1 MEPLGE
7 ILMKHDVDNVAELIA
22 DSQSALRANVD
33 IAERITAMLA
43 NIHEAKLT
51 ASPIDAVGESTRERA
66 PHRHIQL
73 SETSCTL
80 DIAPTGANSSPPAL
94 SATQEQPINDSE
106 RQLVYELLQDK
117 ARLARLA
124 KDGHRLAS
132 VLVEMITNSMQ
143 AEAILD
149 LLLDDTADASSE
161 SNLVT
166 QGPINLHDLILSQ
179 AHKHVDITLFPIAFK
194 IVTLLNLDFFICL
207 YQVHNVVIMIVLCS
221 PSSNAQSYRELS
233 KTHFLNT
240 VTVPGHPSIE
250 AVCLFNLAD
259 VPTIIKTYQDFIVLG
274 FATGE
279 VTVYTINHHIMQP
292 GGNFS
297 TLLNPDLVKI
307 TYSHISTSHTALIT
321 TALSRSYFS
330 PVRGLIILDVTAK
343 STSVRTKQMTLI
355 VLYESNCVATM
366 TITLDFVL
374 SKRDQRIYNQRALL
388 EPAIIIEM
396 PAKLCASNEKQTVF
410 SSATSAACEFAD
422 ASPLCITGHMAGTII
437 VRLAAGGSATVPVQ
451 GLSEIVRH
459 LASIA
464 PSRCLVFEAPVI
476 SLVHGHIPSVTALDE
491 EIVIACSLGGQLA
504 GWIIKPKDL
513 VTGLPLLALDD
524 ETSPIFSPYY
534 RWHGKADCGEAIVSA
549 ILHDSKVIVLTVSGR
564 IVQYS
569 IFPHALVELE
579 DQLGRADMMDTYGSS
594 LAVVNQAE
602 LSFI

>member
-1 MEPLGE
+1 
-7 ILMKHDVDNVAELIA
+7 MKYDTDNVAELITG
-22 DSQSALRANVD
+22 SQSALRANAD
-33 IAERITAMLA
+33 IADRITAMLA
-43 NIHEAKLT
+43 SIHGAR
-51 ASPIDAVGESTRERA
+51 PIINSIDTGNESTRERA
-66 PHRHIQL
+66 PRHRIQL
-73 SETSCTL
+73 SETSCVL
-80 DIAPTGANSSPPAL
+80 DIAPADANLPPPAL
-94 SATQEQPINDSE
+94 PTTQEQSVNDGE
-106 RQLVYELLQDK
+106 RQLIYELLQDK
-117 ARLARLA
+117 VRLARLA

-132 VLVEMITNSMQ
+132 VLVEMIVNSVQ

-149 LLLDDTADASSE
+149 LLLNDAADAPLE
-161 SNLVT
+161 SNLVA
-166 QGPINLHDLILSQ
+166 QGPINLHDFILSST
-179 AHKHVDITLFPIAFK
+179 HKHTDIALFPIAFK

-221 PSSNAQSYRELS
+221 PSSNAQGYRELS

-240 VTVPGHPSIE
+240 VTVPGYPLIE
-250 AVCLFNLAD
+250 AVCLFNLVD

-292 GGNFS
+292 GGGFS
-297 TLLNPDLVKI
+297 TLLNPDLIRI
-307 TYSHISTSHTALIT
+307 TYTHISTSHTALIT
-321 TALSRSYFS
+321 TFLSRSYFS
-330 PVRGLIILDVTAK
+330 PIRGLIILDVTAK

-355 VLYESNCVATM
+355 VLHESNCVATM
-366 TITLDFVL
+366 TITLDFIL
-374 SKRDQRIYNQRALL
+374 SKKDQKIYNQRTLL
-388 EPAIIIEM
+388 DPATIIEI
-396 PAKLCASNEKQTVF
+396 PAKLCVSNEKQTVF

-422 ASPLCITGHMAGTII
+422 ASPLCITGHMAGTVV
-437 VRLAAGGSATVPVQ
+437 VRLAAGGSAAVPVQ
-451 GLSEIVRH
+451 GLSEIVRY

-464 PSRCLVFEAPVI
+464 PSRCLVFETPVI
-476 SLVHGHIPSVTALDE
+476 SLVHGHVPSITALDE

-504 GWIIKPKDL
+504 GWIIRPKDL

-524 ETSPIFSPYY
+524 ETSPIFSSYY

-549 ILHDSKVIVLTVSGR
+549 VLHDGKVVVLTVSGR